1 MKKEKLLTQMMEKFR
16 SRHRWIQ
23 GPNQV
28 QWLFIPPDSGTS
40 QWNLPL
46 WYDWQHFL
54 ANSCRV
60 KIKIVSS
67 SKEKSSKWFFVC
79 LFVFGNLETH
89 AHSFIS
95 HSDQESWP
103 KLSYT
108 LISGIRSKVPSP
120 ENINR
125 DARGVSQ
132 EKCLEWVWVNRV
144 TIAALDRKLRTKSL
158 VYTVC
163 DLEPIKVPDR
173 PDEFWPYHF
182 SAMCHW
188 AGFTISLFLS
198 FLTYKMSQLKEFWR
212 KTK

>member
-16 SRHRWIQ
+16 SRRRWIQ

-60 KIKIVSS
+60 KIKILSS
-67 SKEKSSKWFFVC
+67 SKEKSSKWFFC

-103 KLSYT
+103 KLSYI

-120 ENINR
+120 EKR
-125 DARGVSQ
+125 KQRCKRGVPREVSGMSVS
-132 EKCLEWVWVNRV
+132 EPSYNRCSGQKTENQV
-144 TIAALDRKLRTKSL
+144 SRLH
-158 VYTVC
+158 C
-163 DLEPIKVPDR
+163 M
-173 PDEFWPYHF
+173 WP
-182 SAMCHW
+182 W
-188 AGFTISLFLS
+188 AN
-198 FLTYKMSQLKEFWR
+198 
-212 KTK
+212 